1 VKNKSESVDVLR
13 TKLKTATEE
22 KIEMQKQIQSL
33 KTGTENLKLT
43 KEKLEKELHSL
54 EQNYKLMIEK
64 LNLEIASY
72 RDKLLVKQ
80 NS

>member
-22 KIEMQKQIQSL
+22 KIETQKQIQSL

-64 LNLEIASY
+64 LNSEIASY

>member
-22 KIEMQKQIQSL
+22 KIETQKQIQSL